1 MESAKECV
9 TTHLPN
15 QSALKMDGTR
25 ARGLYSTMNHN
36 LNVMLACILLLAAYL
51 ACIWFVIELLTSLA
65 LRWLRVLKL
74 LIHE

>member
-9 TTHLPN
+9 TTHLQN

-65 LRWLRVLKL
+65 LVGC
-74 LIHE
+74 EF